1 MRIIH
6 KPAISVLS
14 FKAMGSPCKL
24 HLYLTQKQADT
35 VPQAA
40 LNRVLAL
47 EKKYSRYRCDSVT
60 TTINHAAG
68 SGQGIRVDTETAAL
82 LDYANEAF
90 AQSDGLFDITSGVL
104 RRIWDFKSGVLP
116 CQEKI
121 TQTLGLVGW
130 QKLRWR
136 NPYIELPEGMEL
148 DFGGYVKEYAA
159 DTLAVFCMEKGVKH
173 GLIDLGGDIRV
184 IGPHPNGKPWKIGI
198 RNPDNPEKAIAHI
211 DSTGGGVATSGN
223 YERCM
228 IVDGRRYGHVLNPL
242 TGWPVRG
249 LASVTVQA
257 DQCLIA
263 GTLST
268 ITMLKGR
275 PEGSIWL
282 QDMDLP
288 NLIIEE
294 HDPGPEA

>member
-1 MRIIH
+1 MQISR
-6 KPAISVLS
+6 KPTISVLS

-24 HLYLTQKQADT
+24 HLYLTQKQAKT
-35 VPQAA
+35 MPKAA
-40 LNRVLAL
+40 LSCIRAL
-47 EKKYSRYRCDSVT
+47 EKKYSRYRSDSIT
-60 TTINHAAG
+60 TAINRGAG
-68 SGQGIRVDTETAAL
+68 SGQGLRVDSETAAL
-82 LDYANEAF
+82 LDYAGEAF
-90 AQSDGLFDITSGVL
+90 EQSDGLFDITSGVL

-116 CQEKI
+116 SQEKI
-121 TQTLGLVGW
+121 TQTLELIGW
-130 QKLRWR
+130 QKVRWR
-136 NPYIELPEGMEL
+136 KPYIELPKGMEL

-159 DTLAVFCMEKGVKH
+159 DTLASFCIEKGVRH
-173 GLIDLGGDIRV
+173 GLVDLGGDIRV

-198 RNPDNPEKAIAHI
+198 RNPDNPEKAVAHI
-211 DSTGGGVATSGN
+211 DSTGGGVATSGS

-228 IVDGRRYGHVLNPL
+228 IVAGRRYGHVLNPL

-275 PEGSIWL
+275 PEGSVWL
-282 QDMDLP
+282 QDMGLP

-294 HDPGPEA
+294 NDPGSEA